1 MKPCPEAIRPAG
13 RTGAKGKEAVER
25 KQFYQVEIAR
35 RFQAG
40 GFFISARE
48 AQDELAAPIEA
59 KEPVVWLRRRPGSD
73 EVRVVALKRG
83 VERLPT
89 PENFQMAFRLRRW
102 MNSTRER
109 PHNQIYNSGKAA

>member
-35 RFQAG
+35 PFHAG

-48 AQDELAAPIEA
+48 ARGFGAKPKSLARIN
-59 KEPVVWLRRRPGSD
+59 KIW
-73 EVRVVALKRG
+73 VR
-83 VERLPT
+83 
-89 PENFQMAFRLRRW
+89 AF
-102 MNSTRER
+102 
-109 PHNQIYNSGKAA
+109 GKWPLLGI